1 MHNDITI
8 GLHTGTLIIQM
19 SSMKKPIL
27 VFDLDGT
34 LAHTA
39 PDLLDS
45 LNHCLSQ
52 IDLPDVNPK
61 DLMRYVGHGGKV
73 MIERALA
80 ARGRSIDAPSLDK
93 MMATFLQHYVDHM
106 PGKTAP
112 YPGVLEA
119 MARFTDAGYI
129 HAICT
134 NKYEGM
140 SKTLLKGLA
149 LADRF
154 EVICGQDTFAWK
166 KPDPRHLLETITAA
180 GGNRDHAVMIGDSVT
195 DIDTAKAAGIPV
207 VAVDFGYSDRPVVE
221 YEPSHIISH
230 FDELTLPL
238 VERLIALAQG

>member
-1 MHNDITI
+1 
-8 GLHTGTLIIQM
+8 
-19 SSMKKPIL
+19 MKKPIL

-34 LAHTA
+34 FAHTA

-45 LNHCLSQ
+45 LNYCLAQ
-52 IDLPDVNPK
+52 VDLPNVDPK
-61 DLMRYVGHGGKV
+61 DLMRFVGHGGKV

-80 ARGRSIDAPSLDK
+80 ARGRTIDPEQLDK
-93 MMATFLQHYVDHM
+93 MMAGFLMHYVDNM

-112 YPGVLEA
+112 YPGVLDA
-119 MARFTDAGYI
+119 MQRFTEAGYI

-134 NKYEGM
+134 NKFEGM
-140 SKTLLKGLA
+140 SKTLLNGLA
-149 LADRF
+149 LADQF

-166 KPDPRHLLETITAA
+166 KPDARHLLETIKAA
-180 GGNRDHAVMIGDSVT
+180 GGDQENAVMIGDSVT

-207 VAVDFGYSDRPVVE
+207 IAVDFGYSDRPVAE

-238 VERLIALAQG
+238 VERLLARSRG

>member
-1 MHNDITI
+1 MM
-8 GLHTGTLIIQM
+8 GLPRPPLIIQM
-19 SSMKKPIL
+19 ALMKKPIL

-34 LAHTA
+34 FAHTA

-45 LNHCLSQ
+45 LNHCLAQ
-52 IDLPDVNPK
+52 IDLPNVDPK
-61 DLMRYVGHGGKV
+61 DLMRFVGHGGKV

-80 ARGRSIDAPSLDK
+80 ARGRTIDTPSLDK
-93 MMATFLQHYVDHM
+93 MMASFLAHYVDHM

-112 YPGVLEA
+112 YPGVLDA
-119 MARFTDAGYI
+119 MERFTRTGYI

-134 NKYEGM
+134 NKFEGM
-140 SKTLLKGLA
+140 SKTLLNGLA

-166 KPDPRHLLETITAA
+166 KPDPRHLLETIHAA
-180 GGNRDHAVMIGDSVT
+180 GGDRDRAVMIGDSVT

-207 VAVDFGYSDRPVVE
+207 IAVDFGYSDRPVAE
-221 YEPSHIISH
+221 YEPSYIISH

-238 VERLIALAQG
+238 VERLVSLARG

>member
-1 MHNDITI
+1 M
-8 GLHTGTLIIQM
+8 GLPTPPKFLKH
-19 SSMKKPIL
+19 SDMKKSIL

-34 LAHTA
+34 FAHTA

-45 LNHCLSQ
+45 LNHCLALQ
-52 IDLPDVNPK
+52 DLPQVDPK

-80 ARGRSIDAPSLDK
+80 ARGRKIDANALDA
-93 MMATFLQHYVDHM
+93 MMAGFLLHYEANM
-106 PGKTAP
+106 PGKTQA
-112 YPGVLEA
+112 YEGVLDA

-134 NKYEGM
+134 NKYEVM
-140 SKTLLKGLA
+140 SKKLLSALS

-154 EVICGQDTFAWK
+154 EVICGQDTFPWK
-166 KPDPRHLLETITAA
+166 KPDPRHLIDTIDAA
-180 GGNRDHAVMIGDSVT
+180 GGIRDRAVMIGDSVT

-207 VAVDFGYSDRPVVE
+207 IAVDFGYSDRPVKE

-230 FDELTLPL
+230 FDELTIEL
-238 VERLIALAQG
+238 VERLLKSAHV

>member
-1 MHNDITI
+1 MIM
-8 GLHTGTLIIQM
+8 QM
-19 SSMKKPIL
+19 EPMKKPIL

-34 LAHTA
+34 FAHTA

-45 LNHCLSQ
+45 LNHCLAQ
-52 IDLPDVNPK
+52 IDMPNVDPK
-61 DLMRYVGHGGKV
+61 DLMRFVGHGGKV

-80 ARGRSIDAPSLDK
+80 ARGRTIDKPSLET
-93 MMATFLQHYVDHM
+93 MMANFLAHYVDNM

-112 YPGVLEA
+112 YPGVLAA
-119 MARFTDAGYI
+119 MDRFTETGYI

-134 NKYEGM
+134 NKFEGM
-140 SKTLLKGLA
+140 SKTLLNGLA

-166 KPDPRHLLETITAA
+166 KPDPRHLLDTINAA
-180 GGNRDHAVMIGDSVT
+180 GGDRDHAVMIGDSVT

-207 VAVDFGYSDRPVVE
+207 IAVDFGYSDRPVAE

-238 VERLIALAQG
+238 VDRLLSRTRG